1 MYQPQEIVQSWVNG
15 WVYGVKKSFEVQE
28 QFSKQAEQAM
38 SIQQEWVK
46 QGMEQQQVILE
57 QWKKQWAENLDCGN
71 SWGLPNAEW
80 IKKGWEEQEKALN
93 QSWNQ
98 FQTILKQAKEQQDK
112 GKEKVVSMVEETG
125 EKIKQWAQFGSSQ
138 A

>member
-1 MYQPQEIVQSWVNG
+1 MYQPQDMVQSWVNG

-28 QFSKQAEQAM
+28 QFSKQAEQVL
-38 SIQQEWVK
+38 SIQQDWVK
-46 QGMEQQQVILE
+46 QGMEQQQVLLQ
-57 QWKKQWAENLDCGN
+57 QWKKQWADNLDCGN
-71 SWGLPNAEW
+71 SWGLPNTEW

-98 FQTILKQAKEQQDK
+98 FQTIIKQAAEQQTK

-125 EKIKQWAQFGSSQ
+125 EKIKQWAQFGSPQ